1 MMVWPALQVSI
12 MWRSGR
18 KSFSPQFPVCHVQNL
33 VEVQYRKH
41 GIRYQQNCWKGW
53 KSKSQGFRVS
63 DFCFCCYVSK
73 FLKQLLPP
81 REQQEASGNFCQVK
95 TVLQSQ
101 SWELAVEARRGGPPL
116 QKFTWLEP
124 VCQVSLHPRLPNF
137 LLVHLIGRTKL
148 HPENLSKVV
157 LSLLTPVKLGEA
169 YKRIG
174 RDAEQKQTTEKT
186 YWRKGIIC
194 RKENIRYIR

>member
-33 VEVQYRKH
+33 VEVQCRKH

-81 REQQEASGNFCQVK
+81 REQQEASGNYCQVK

-124 VCQVSLHPRLPNF
+124 VCQA
-137 LLVHLIGRTKL
+137 
-148 HPENLSKVV
+148 
-157 LSLLTPVKLGEA
+157 SLLSE
-169 YKRIG
+169 G
-174 RDAEQKQTTEKT
+174 RCPFTLVFQISCQCISLAEQNCIQRISVKQFSVF
-186 YWRKGIIC
+186 
-194 RKENIRYIR
+194 